1 MPAPEDLGLIST
13 SSLVRLVLT
22 WSCLSSHLAVSGDS
36 SEVEFRHKRRVVARS
51 SLRVRVPQMVQ
62 VVEAQHLGLGSD
74 AEQVV
79 KGLRHAAGA
88 VRGFS
93 AGHQV
98 IRQAELSK
106 GAVWAAGE
114 DALNCVVPLL
124 RRSGLTAC
132 IAPRIRRGLHPALL
146 VKAEP
151 LTLAYI
157 RDRGTV

>member
-1 MPAPEDLGLIST
+1 M
-13 SSLVRLVLT
+13 
-22 WSCLSSHLAVSGDS
+22 
-36 SEVEFRHKRRVVARS
+36 VARGT
-51 SLRVRVPQMVQ
+51 LCVRVPEMVQ
-62 VVEAQHLGLGSD
+62 VVQAQHLRLRSD
-74 AEQVV
+74 AEEVV
-79 KGLRHAAGA
+79 KGLRHTAGA

-98 IRQAELSK
+98 IRQAELGE

-114 DALNCVVPLL
+114 DALNRVVPLL

-157 RDRGTV
+157 RDCRTV